1 MAEDKWEYTWI
12 PSLELASPIQNQFCL
27 WLQQQG
33 RLCAGSWWSL
43 LWITAGAWEK
53 TLLTAASRMCVVF
66 PTPTVLLPVMHP
78 YSTFTDTSVFSTA
91 VRKLCNRDVACQ
103 EPYKCQPP
111 FSHSWEG
118 PGQTGRSPGWKNKA
132 AKHQK
137 VEKYVLGYFPYAE
150 WFESMSQNP
159 QSELSLNFFN
169 LICPALLGRH
179 IKNLVGKEQKN
190 DAT

>member
-1 MAEDKWEYTWI
+1 
-12 PSLELASPIQNQFCL
+12 
-27 WLQQQG
+27 
-33 RLCAGSWWSL
+33 
-43 LWITAGAWEK
+43 
-53 TLLTAASRMCVVF
+53 MCVVF

-78 YSTFTDTSVFSTA
+78 CSTFTDTSVFSTA

-179 IKNLVGKEQKN
+179 IKNLVGKESRKMMQLRTLLSIKQRYDFSMWIFYKNFYFLFVLYQK
-190 DAT
+190 DSKE